1 MNKKFASIFSAQK
14 IIIAFISCAIFIACE
29 QVNEKKATNENTM
42 DAQFVSSAEVNFPDA
57 PGAQTFKEN
66 CITCHSARYVEMQ
79 PDFSVK
85 TWEKTVDKMIKIY
98 GAPISDSSAKVIV
111 DYLVAIKGKK

>member
-1 MNKKFASIFSAQK
+1 MNKKFAFILSAPK

-29 QVNEKKATNENTM
+29 QVNEKKPTNKNTA

-57 PGAQTFKEN
+57 PGAETFKEN
-66 CITCHSARYVEMQ
+66 CITCHSAWYVTMQ
-79 PDFSVK
+79 PDFPAK
-85 TWEKTVDKMIKIY
+85 TWEKSVDKMIKTY